1 MLDSPIELSC
11 EVFAELPDV
20 FRKKDVTAEWLIG
33 QRRGLK
39 THSFL
44 EGPCFDSAGNLYVT
58 DIPFGR
64 VFKITPEGRF
74 DLVAEYDG
82 EPNGMKIL
90 PDGSALIT
98 DHKLGLV
105 RLDLASGK
113 VDVHFDRPV
122 LERFRGLNDLHIADN
137 GDIYF
142 TDQGQSG
149 LQDPS
154 GRVYRL
160 TAQGRLDCVLD
171 RIPSPNGIVL
181 DVAQEH
187 VLVAVTRANQVWRL
201 PLLLDGSVSKVGAFI
216 NLSGGVGPDGLA
228 RDAAGNLAVCHPG
241 LGIVWIFSPYGEPLY
256 RIRTCRGRMT
266 TNCAYH
272 PQDETLLYITDS
284 DTGSILRA
292 SLPR

>member
-1 MLDSPIELSC
+1 MLDAPIEIQT
-11 EVFAELPDV
+11 EVFATLPDAY
-20 FRKKDVTAEWLIG
+20 RKKDTTAEWLIG

-44 EGPCFDSAGNLYVT
+44 EGPCFDRAGNLYVT

-64 VFKITPEGRF
+64 IFKITPAGHF
-74 DLVAEYDG
+74 DLIAEYPG
-82 EPNGMKIL
+82 EPNGMKVVEE
-90 PDGSALIT
+90 GVALIA

-105 RLDLASGK
+105 RLDLATGETE
-113 VDVHFDRPV
+113 VYFDRPV
-122 LERFRGLNDLHIADN
+122 LERFKGLNDLHIADN

-154 GRVYRL
+154 GKVYRL
-160 TAQGRLDCVLD
+160 SPEGRLDCVLAG
-171 RIPSPNGIVL
+171 IPSPNGIVL
-181 DVAQEH
+181 DTAQEH

-201 PLLLDGSVSKVGAFI
+201 PLLLDGSTSKVGAFI

-228 RDAAGNLAVCHPG
+228 RDRGGNLAVCHPG
-241 LGIVWIFSPYGEPLY
+241 LGIVWVFSPHGEPLY
-256 RIRTCRGRMT
+256 RIRSCSGRMV
-266 TNCAYH
+266 TNCAYD
-272 PQDETLLYITDS
+272 PGDESLLYITDS
-284 DTGSILRA
+284 DSGSILRA